1 MVFYEKVNGYDV
13 VNMPFTIIIPR
24 HIQRSNNIINEIENL
39 DLKVQKRSA
48 GNKISKN
55 TDVYLVDSYGESQSF
70 YKICKT
76 VFLGGS
82 LINHGGQNPLESAR
96 LGCKILHGPNVQ
108 NFSEVYNF
116 LEKNNLSSKF
126 HNTDQL
132 VNLIKKSFAAK
143 TNFTNKTIKLKK
155 MGSHILNKTFTE
167 INYYF

>member
-1 MVFYEKVNGYDV
+1 MNDNFV
-13 VNMPFTIIIPR
+13 
-24 HIQRSNNIINEIENL
+24 INEIENL

-55 TDVYLVDSYGESQSF
+55 TDVYLVDSYGESKSF

-96 LGCKILHGPNVQ
+96 FGCKILHGPNVQ

-116 LEKNNLSSKF
+116 SEKNN
-126 HNTDQL
+126 
-132 VNLIKKSFAAK
+132 
-143 TNFTNKTIKLKK
+143 
-155 MGSHILNKTFTE
+155 
-167 INYYF
+167 

>member
-1 MVFYEKVNGYDV
+1 
-13 VNMPFTIIIPR
+13 MPFTIIIPR

-48 GNKISKN
+48 GNKIGKN

-70 YKICKT
+70 YIICKT

-116 LEKNNLSSKF
+116 LEKNNFFFDYFILLNFSCSK
-126 HNTDQL
+126 
-132 VNLIKKSFAAK
+132 I
-143 TNFTNKTIKLKK
+143 
-155 MGSHILNKTFTE
+155 
-167 INYYF
+167 